1 MAMQVG
7 GGLSSTF
14 SRYNVNA
21 EPVAVADALIG
32 IGKLSRGEWSAIEL
46 AGGREAGWLAAV
58 GEWLFNLM
66 VRITDE
72 DGLLKYT
79 SCPAD
84 QAPHIVIYYTS
95 KPTQR
100 GQGSSQVAIVK
111 RTFNLHSVEDLINA
125 DTRSKTTTVTSVS
138 GRVPWDRCL
147 SACFGKGFETLK
159 RLSTTVG
166 TVIGGAARVFEAI
179 AQAETDVPFELLDRN
194 QLYMDAAFG
203 SGLLQTAVGW
213 LPELMPFD
221 EPMESAS
228 MARTYTDAKSAYE
241 EHLAILSTTCECMIC
256 GVRNRETYAQP
267 CLVAMVETIIILCR
281 LLAIVECVPE
291 LFPHRLGLKKLLEY
305 QKYSRQPHAVA
316 KDDTSPLLRIVL
328 RPETVDMPAIL
339 GDALCLFTGRNISEV
354 DVQIGEYPA
363 AVSVGGICV
372 YYDSL
377 REISDSRQLAGRIHV
392 VPGKIEHNDRPYYYL
407 EDQSLA
413 FQWKRRTEID
423 EETWKE
429 LQDQSVVNHVQMRV
443 RESLRSLE
451 VWYEIQNSSG
461 GQKIFREARASR
473 RQLAANSNSEDK

>member
-1 MAMQVG
+1 
-7 GGLSSTF
+7 
-14 SRYNVNA
+14 
-21 EPVAVADALIG
+21 
-32 IGKLSRGEWSAIEL
+32 
-46 AGGREAGWLAAV
+46 
-58 GEWLFNLM
+58 
-66 VRITDE
+66 
-72 DGLLKYT
+72 
-79 SCPAD
+79 
-84 QAPHIVIYYTS
+84 
-95 KPTQR
+95 
-100 GQGSSQVAIVK
+100 
-111 RTFNLHSVEDLINA
+111 
-125 DTRSKTTTVTSVS
+125 
-138 GRVPWDRCL
+138 
-147 SACFGKGFETLK
+147 
-159 RLSTTVG
+159 
-166 TVIGGAARVFEAI
+166 
-179 AQAETDVPFELLDRN
+179 
-194 QLYMDAAFG
+194 
-203 SGLLQTAVGW
+203 
-213 LPELMPFD
+213 
-221 EPMESAS
+221 
-228 MARTYTDAKSAYE
+228 
-241 EHLAILSTTCECMIC
+241 
-256 GVRNRETYAQP
+256 
-267 CLVAMVETIIILCR
+267 MVETIIILCR
-281 LLAIVECVPE
+281 LLATVECVPE

-377 REISDSRQLAGRIHV
+377 REVSDSRQLAGRIHV